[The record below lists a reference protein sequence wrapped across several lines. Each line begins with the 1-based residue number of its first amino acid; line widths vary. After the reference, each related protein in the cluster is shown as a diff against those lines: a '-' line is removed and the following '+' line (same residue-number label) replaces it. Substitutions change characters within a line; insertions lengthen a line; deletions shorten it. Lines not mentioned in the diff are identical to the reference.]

1 MRFVLAA
8 MVLLCVYLSAAQ
20 ADPKDPVIIGFDG
33 AYGLKGST
41 SAQSI
46 ELGVR
51 VAIEEI
57 NQAGGVLGGRPL
69 ELVTRDNKTM
79 PARTID
85 HITEFAAIPDLVA
98 LVTGRFSPTV
108 LEALPA
114 IHEHNMVTLAAW
126 SAANGIV
133 SNDYSP
139 NYVFRLSLRDGN
151 AIPFMLSHLMDQGH
165 KNIGLL
171 LTNTAWGRSNLA
183 VAEAVLEATPEATLT
198 QVAWYNWLDESL
210 IDKYQAIR
218 AADTDA
224 VVIVANDT
232 EGSIL
237 LNELAELPDDEL
249 LPIVSHWGV
258 SGGQLY
264 ETLADPTILERV
276 NFLVIQTFSLFN
288 LSEDRQA
295 ATLSKIQ
302 ALTDLNR
309 LEDLPSHVGFG
320 HAYDLVH
327 ILARA
332 IEIAGSTDRS
342 AIRDALE
349 QVTDYNGL
357 VDDFAQPFS
366 PDRHE
371 ALAKEHLFFGHYDQ
385 AGVLRPATDQD

>member
-1 MRFVLAA
+1 
-8 MVLLCVYLSAAQ
+8 
-20 ADPKDPVIIGFDG
+20 
-33 AYGLKGST
+33 
-41 SAQSI
+41 
-46 ELGVR
+46 
-51 VAIEEI
+51 
-57 NQAGGVLGGRPL
+57 
-69 ELVTRDNKTM
+69 
-79 PARTID
+79 
-85 HITEFAAIPDLVA
+85 
-98 LVTGRFSPTV
+98 
-108 LEALPA
+108 
-114 IHEHNMVTLAAW
+114 
-126 SAANGIV
+126 
-133 SNDYSP
+133 
-139 NYVFRLSLRDGN
+139 
-151 AIPFMLSHLMDQGH
+151 
-165 KNIGLL
+165 
-171 LTNTAWGRSNLA
+171 
-183 VAEAVLEATPEATLT
+183 
-198 QVAWYNWLDESL
+198 
-210 IDKYQAIR
+210 
-218 AADTDA
+218 DTDA